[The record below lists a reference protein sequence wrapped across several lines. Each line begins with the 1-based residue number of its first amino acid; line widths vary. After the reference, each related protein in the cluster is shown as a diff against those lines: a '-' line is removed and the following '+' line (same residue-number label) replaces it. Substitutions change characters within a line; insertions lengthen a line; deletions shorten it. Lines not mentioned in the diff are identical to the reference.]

1 MKVITY
7 SQIKDGDN
15 TNKENFINQFSIA
28 PKVIRKSAYHTGLIP
43 DELWKL
49 FFKFP
54 YPRPIDYWIITD
66 EQEEVIGRIGA
77 SVSASY
83 EKKVFVGFFEA
94 KNKTVARELFK
105 QVEEFS
111 KANSC
116 NSIIGPMNIN
126 TWFQYR
132 LSTACVEDGDT
143 VYPWEPVNPPEYND
157 FFKDSGFEI
166 NQTYT
171 TNGIEGLTYKLDKY
185 EASYQKAT
193 SNGYKIRHIDFDN
206 DLENEIK
213 RIYEISMEGFKD
225 NLYFEPIPFELFRQ
239 LYVPAV
245 KSYDF
250 KYSTICES
258 GSGEAVAFFFVF
270 KQDNYMV
277 LKSVATKI
285 NHRRQGISNA
295 LTLISLNKAKEDNLE
310 NTITALVKDEAVSE
324 AFSSGGDFLWSHKYN
339 LYQKDL

>member
-1 MKVITY
+1 MKVIRY
-7 SQIKDGDN
+7 SEIEKGDN
-15 TNKENFINQFSIA
+15 DKKEAFINQFSIA
-28 PKVIRKSAYHTGLIP
+28 PKMIREPAYHIGLIP

-49 FFKFP
+49 FFEFP
-54 YPRPIDYWIITD
+54 YPCPIDFWIILD
-66 EQEEVIGRIGA
+66 DQDNVLGRIGA

-83 EKKVFVGFFEA
+83 DKTTFVGFFEA
-94 KNKTVARELFK
+94 ENSTIAKELLSC
-105 QVEEFS
+105 VEEFS
-111 KANSC
+111 KSNNC
-116 NSIIGPMNIN
+116 HSIVGPMNIN

-132 LSTACVEDGDT
+132 FSTASIENGDT
-143 VYPWEPVNPPEYND
+143 IYPWEPVNPPEYND

-171 TNGIEGLTYKLDKY
+171 TNGIKGLTYKLDKY

-193 SNGYKIRHIDFDN
+193 SNGYTIRHIDFDN

-258 GSGEAVAFFFVF
+258 SSGEAVAFFFVF

-295 LTLISLNKAKEDNLE
+295 LTLISLKSAKEDNLK

-339 LYQKDL
+339 LYKKDV